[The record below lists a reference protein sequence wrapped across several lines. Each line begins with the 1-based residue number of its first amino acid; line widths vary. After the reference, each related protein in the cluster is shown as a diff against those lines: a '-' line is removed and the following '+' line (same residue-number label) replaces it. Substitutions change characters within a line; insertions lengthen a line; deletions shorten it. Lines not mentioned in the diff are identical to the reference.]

1 MKKIYF
7 ACLSAVLMISACTKN
22 DTEGQLESDIV
33 QSAPMLASTFTE
45 PKDWARSENDGAISF
60 TAPEGDLSLAVV
72 PIENAPDAK
81 TAASLAWQA
90 LGKSIDR
97 EVSLMTERAASRGW
111 EAIWSIEYETSPA
124 EERVLHAFAHDD
136 DGIWTVMLIDG
147 NLGTIGKR
155 GAAASTVLQSLSAAG
170 HQSEDLSE
178 RTAKDFTPEMLAE
191 FLAFVESSAQALQL
205 PGVGIG
211 LIQNGE
217 VIYSGGVGV
226 KDSVSNAA
234 IDGDTRFMIASNT
247 KGMTTLLLAK
257 LVELGKV
264 NWDDQVIA
272 HYPDFRLGDDDTT
285 SSVLIRHLVCA
296 CTGLPRKDLEW
307 VFNNAPDTPATSV
320 FVELA
325 ATQPTSGF
333 GEIYQYNN
341 QMAAAA
347 GYVAAHIFYPDME
360 VGAAYDLAMQE
371 YIFDPLGM
379 SNTTFDFTTAINGN
393 VAKPY
398 TTNFDAMV
406 IDLQQTASKG
416 FNHTGTAIRPAGA
429 AWSTPS
435 DMLKYIKNELNA
447 GLAADGKRLF
457 AQGPLLERRVP
468 TVEAGAG
475 ETYGMGLSN
484 IDMNGIAVVEHGGS
498 MGGYKS
504 QMVIIPSANVG
515 AVILTNSDMGGY
527 LLSPFGQKIIEL
539 LYDAQEKAEA
549 TIAASAKSL
558 QERLEKERAEL
569 TIPADPAIVSG
580 LAKTYVG
587 KELGAIE
594 IIANDNA
601 VILDTGV
608 WSAPLGTKINQD
620 GSTSLVVVG
629 DATQGII
636 EMVVGESEGKRTLS
650 LITPQHRYVLFEVD

>member
-1 MKKIYF
+1 MAYLMKKIYF

-398 TTNFDAMV
+398 TTNFDGMV

-569 TIPADPAIVSG
+569 TIPADPA
-580 LAKTYVG
+580 
-587 KELGAIE
+587 
-594 IIANDNA
+594 
-601 VILDTGV
+601 
-608 WSAPLGTKINQD
+608 
-620 GSTSLVVVG
+620 
-629 DATQGII
+629 
-636 EMVVGESEGKRTLS
+636 
-650 LITPQHRYVLFEVD
+650 

>member
-22 DTEGQLESDIV
+22 DTEGQFESDIV

-60 TAPEGDLSLAVV
+60 MAPEGDLLLAVV
-72 PIENAPDAK
+72 PIENAPDAQVAAK
-81 TAASLAWQA
+81 TAWDAM
-90 LGKSIDR
+90 GKTVDR
-97 EVSLMTERAASRGW
+97 EVSLMTERPASKGW

-124 EERVLHAFAHDD
+124 EERVLQAFAHDN
-136 DGIWTVMLIDG
+136 GISWTVMLLDG
-147 NLGTIGKR
+147 NLGTTRKR
-155 GAAASTVLQSLSAAG
+155 GAAVSTVLQSLSAAG
-170 HQSEDLSE
+170 YQGEDLSE
-178 RTAKDFTPEMLAE
+178 LTAKDFTPEMIAE
-191 FLAFVESSAQALQL
+191 FLAFVESSAKALQV

-217 VIYSGGVGV
+217 VVYSGGVGV
-226 KDSVSNAA
+226 KDLASGAA

-247 KGMTTLLLAK
+247 KGMSTLLLAK

-264 NWDDQVIA
+264 NWDDQVIE
-272 HYPDFRLGDDDTT
+272 HYPSFRLGDDDTT
-285 SSVLIRHLVCA
+285 KSVLIRHLVCA

-307 VFNNAPDTPATSV
+307 VFNNAPDTSATAV
-320 FVELA
+320 FDELA

-360 VGAAYDLAMQE
+360 VGAAYDLAMQK
-371 YIFDPLGM
+371 YIFEPLGM
-379 SNTTFDFTTAINGN
+379 SNTTFDFTAAINGN

-398 TTNFDAMV
+398 TTNYNGVV
-406 IDLQQTASKG
+406 IDVMQTANKG
-416 FNHTGTAIRPAGA
+416 FNHTATAIRPAGA

-435 DMLKYIKNELNA
+435 DMLKYIQNELTA
-447 GLAADGKRLF
+447 GLAADGTRLF
-457 AQGPLLERRVP
+457 AEGPLLERRVP

-484 IDMNGIAVVEHGGS
+484 IDMNGIAAVEHGGS

-515 AVILTNSDMGGY
+515 AVILTNSDMGGS
-527 LLSPFGQKIIEL
+527 LLAPFGQKIIEL
-539 LYDAQEKAEA
+539 LYDAQEKAKA
-549 TIAASAKSL
+549 TVKANAQSL
-558 QERLEKERAEL
+558 QQRLEKERAEL
-569 TIPADPAIVSG
+569 SIPADAAVVSA
-580 LAKTYVG
+580 LAKTYFS
-587 KELGAIE
+587 KELGSVE
-594 IIANDNA
+594 IIINDA
-601 VILDTGV
+601 EVILDTGV
-608 WSAPLGTKINQD
+608 WSAPLGSKINED
-620 GSTSLVVVG
+620 GTASLVIVG
-629 DATQGII
+629 DTAQGV
-636 EMVVGESEGKRTLS
+636 EMVVGESEGKRTLR
-650 LITPQHRYVLFEVD
+650 LITPQHSYVLFEAD